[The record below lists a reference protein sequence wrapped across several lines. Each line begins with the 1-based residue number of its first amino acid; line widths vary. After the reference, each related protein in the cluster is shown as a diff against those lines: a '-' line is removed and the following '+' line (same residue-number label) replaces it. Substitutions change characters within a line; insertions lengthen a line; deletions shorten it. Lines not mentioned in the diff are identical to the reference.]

1 MYIKVRVVAGA
12 KKEVFKQKSPD
23 HFEVSVKEPAEQNR
37 ANRRVLSLFET
48 HFGIKGI
55 RLISGHHSP
64 SKILSVPEKE
74 GV

>member
-1 MYIKVRVVAGA
+1 MYIKVRVIAGA
-12 KKEVFKQKSPD
+12 KKEVFTQKNPD

-48 HFGIKGI
+48 HFGIKGV

-64 SKILSVPEKE
+64 SKILSIPEKE